1 MVLDCKLMGLFV
13 DLLKRNKKEIE
24 NFLQLK
30 KKIEQDEREK
40 NFIVVQQNSY

>member
-30 KKIEQDEREK
+30 KKKIEQDEREK
-40 NFIVVQQNSY
+40 KFYCRSAK

>member
-1 MVLDCKLMGLFV
+1 MGLFV

-40 NFIVVQQNSY
+40 KFYCRSAK

>member
-30 KKIEQDEREK
+30 KKK
-40 NFIVVQQNSY
+40 N